1 LNKRKPQQPASPR
14 RGFWEARHGAGN
26 IVGNP
31 KSRPLKKNALAS
43 LPSTPSHEK
52 TVQDFFQWYT
62 RKNSAKSNLS

>member
-31 KSRPLKKNALAS
+31 KSRPLKKTLSRACRQRLRTKKLFKTFFNG
-43 LPSTPSHEK
+43 TPEK
-52 TVQDFFQWYT
+52 TPPKAIF
-62 RKNSAKSNLS
+62 L